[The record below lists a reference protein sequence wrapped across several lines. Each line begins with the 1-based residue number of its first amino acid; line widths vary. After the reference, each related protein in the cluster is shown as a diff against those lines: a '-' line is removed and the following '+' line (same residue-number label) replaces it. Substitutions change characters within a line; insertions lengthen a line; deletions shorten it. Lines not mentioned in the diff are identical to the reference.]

1 MSPISKPL
9 LVDLLVSQSVS
20 ASSLYGLYDVL
31 ASVGVGWETYVSG
44 EPPKPRFHVR
54 IVSDA
59 KATFYGLSGAQIT
72 PNVSIEDADGADI
85 VGSNLAV
92 RLPWALRRFGSTTRR
107 ARSG

>member
-59 KATFYGLSGAQIT
+59 KATFYGLSGAQI
-72 PNVSIEDADGADI
+72 S
-85 VGSNLAV
+85 S
-92 RLPWALRRFGSTTRR
+92 
-107 ARSG
+107 